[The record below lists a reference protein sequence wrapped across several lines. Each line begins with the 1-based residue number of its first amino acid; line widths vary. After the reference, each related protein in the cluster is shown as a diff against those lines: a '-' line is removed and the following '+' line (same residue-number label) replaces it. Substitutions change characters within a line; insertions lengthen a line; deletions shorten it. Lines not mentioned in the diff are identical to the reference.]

1 MSFIEPT
8 TRVVRAPNISG
19 VSPTAIFKD
28 TCTVEDVLF
37 AYTRAKAANKL
48 RDVGT
53 ASVPSSVRSQI
64 TRVPYVR

>member
-8 TRVVRAPNISG
+8 TRVIRAPSIDG
-19 VSPTAIFKD
+19 ASPTALIKD

-37 AYTRAKAANKL
+37 AYTRAKAASKL
-48 RDVGT
+48 RDVGAPNT
-53 ASVPSSVRSQI
+53 PVSVRLQI